1 MHDASRGKDHI
12 EFTNLTKDVHVVAKI
27 FASLPLPTKQE
38 LCSKK

>member
-1 MHDASRGKDHI
+1 MHDASRAKDHI
-12 EFTNLTKDVHVVAKI
+12 EFTNLTKDVVAKI